1 MSFSLPSAFQ
11 WSDSYSLKK
20 ACSLVGSAMNVGAYT
35 LMILGDLH
43 PWRIVRKDTRRS
55 EYLTGRLLRLLA
67 SVFSV
72 LHAPCS
78 VIDPCSTKRYWE
90 MHSLLYVSFP
100 VPYRWCGAV
109 WSTRVLPNAAVA
121 SSTNKRP
128 ISWAACMKSF
138 SCDSVPL
145 TLIFLLF
152 HHCC

>member
-1 MSFSLPSAFQ
+1 
-11 WSDSYSLKK
+11 
-20 ACSLVGSAMNVGAYT
+20 MNVGAYT
-35 LMILGDLH
+35 LMMLGDLH

-78 VIDPCSTKRYWE
+78 VIDHCSTKRYWE
-90 MHSLLYVSFP
+90 MHSMLYVSFP
-100 VPYRWCGAV
+100 VSYRWCGAV

-121 SSTNKRP
+121 FSTNKRP

-145 TLIFLLF
+145 TLIFLLCTIAVRQWNWF
-152 HHCC
+152 NWIKWLNLLKLFLESNAQTS